1 MPSPGEGRFNVA
13 LDIKGSGGAFA
24 TIAVAAKKNFGPR
37 NVDQL
42 LGGLGR
48 TLLTLARN
56 IPILVVAP
64 WLSDRTQQRLRAER
78 INYLDLTGNALL
90 RLDDPAV
97 FIETQGLRKDPSPLQ
112 RGKARLRG
120 PKAGRLVRTLI
131 DVRPPYGGRDLAAAA
146 DLTPGYVS
154 RLLDTLDDEA
164 LVGRSAKRAVESV
177 DILGLLRRWAESY
190 DIFRTNATTLWLAPS
205 GANSTIKRLA
215 DAGQTAVTGSF
226 AAVRLAPVAGPALL
240 TVYCDDPGALAD
252 TLELIPADQGAN
264 VAILRPFDPVV
275 WERTSTLDG
284 VTFAAP
290 SQVAIDCLTGNGR
303 MPSEGEALV
312 EWMISN
318 ENRWRLPVLPHKQE
332 ASQ

>member
-1 MPSPGEGRFNVA
+1 
-13 LDIKGSGGAFA
+13 
-24 TIAVAAKKNFGPR
+24 
-37 NVDQL
+37 
-42 LGGLGR
+42 
-48 TLLTLARN
+48 
-56 IPILVVAP
+56 
-64 WLSDRTQQRLRAER
+64 
-78 INYLDLTGNALL
+78 
-90 RLDDPAV
+90 
-97 FIETQGLRKDPSPLQ
+97 
-112 RGKARLRG
+112 
-120 PKAGRLVRTLI
+120 LI

-318 ENRWRLPVLPHKQE
+318 ENRWRLPVLPHKLE
-332 ASQ
+332 PSQ